1 MADIDNVFSI
11 LVNIVK
17 EAKLKKIKIL
27 TLSDHPLHPSGVA
40 HQTKNMIEAML
51 RTGKYQFVS
60 LGGAIKHQDYR
71 PVKTEEFQ
79 EDWVIHP
86 VDGYGT
92 QDQIRSILRQTRPD
106 ILWFM
111 TDPRY
116 YAWLW
121 EIEDEVRT
129 NVPMVYYHVWD
140 NFPAPTYNEPFYSSN
155 DVIVTISKVTDEVV
169 REVVPNVDT
178 VYLPHAVDT
187 EVFKKYDDF
196 DVKEFKRNYFGDE
209 NKFLFFWNNRNARRK
224 QSGSLIFWF
233 KSFLDRV
240 GHDKAT
246 LLMHT
251 EVKDPNGQ
259 DLVAIIS
266 HLGLTEGQV
275 VFSEQK
281 MPAVDLAKIYNAAD
295 AVVSISD
302 AEGFGLSIVEA
313 KACETP
319 VIVTKTGGMG
329 QQVVDDNGN
338 LLGYGIE
345 PCSKAIIGSQQI
357 PFIYEDRTCEKDV
370 VRALEAIYGL
380 SSDERQELGRL
391 ARADVMKN
399 YSYEFFCNKWDEV
412 LQGVHDKY
420 GSWENRKG
428 YNRWEFKEL

>member
-1 MADIDNVFSI
+1 LD
-11 LVNIVK
+11 
-17 EAKLKKIKIL
+17 KKIKIL

-40 HQTKNMIEAML
+40 HMTKLMIEAML
-51 RTGKYQFVS
+51 KTGKYQFIS
-60 LGGAIKHQDYR
+60 LGGAIKHPDYR
-71 PVKTEEFQ
+71 PIKVEEFG
-79 EDWVIHP
+79 EDWLIFP

-92 QDQIRSILRQTRPD
+92 QEQIRSILRNHKPD

-116 YAWLW
+116 YHWLW

-140 NFPAPTYNEPFYSSN
+140 NFPAPTYNEPMYSSN
-155 DVIVTISKVTDEVV
+155 DVIVTISKVTDEIVKTV
-169 REVVPNVDT
+169 SPNVERH
-178 VYLPHAVDT
+178 YLPHAVNTD
-187 EVFKKYDDF
+187 VFKKYPDF
-196 DVKEFKRNYFGDE
+196 DPKTFKREHLKDE

-251 EVKDPNGQ
+251 EVKDPHGQ
-259 DLVAIIS
+259 DLLAIIN
-266 HLGLTEGQV
+266 HLGLTNGEV
-275 VFSEQK
+275 IFSEKK
-281 MPAVDLAKIYNAAD
+281 MPAQDLAMIYNAAD

-313 KACETP
+313 KSCETP
-319 VIVTKTGGMG
+319 VIVTKTGGMS
-329 QQVVDDNGN
+329 QQVYDDDGN
-338 LLGYGIE
+338 ELGYGIE

-357 PFIYEDRTCEKDV
+357 PFIYEDRTSEKDV
-370 VRALEAIYGL
+370 VKALETVY
-380 SSDERQELGRL
+380 SMTQEEREKIGKL

-399 YSYEFFCNKWDEV
+399 YSYDYYCEKWDEI
-412 LQGVHDKY
+412 LQSVYDNH
-420 GSWENRKG
+420 GSWETRKG
-428 YNRWEFKEL
+428 YNPWEIKEL